1 MLKENKEKLKNALIE
16 VANREADEAAA
27 SDAQQVYLSLTIQ
40 KKARKLIQE
49 TDGHRCR
56 VNKKVV
62 MLIAAAL
69 IIALCS
75 VASYTCR
82 EHILSFVNRACE
94 DYTTV
99 TVKDQY
105 NNKIQT
111 DTTIEMIYTLGYV
124 PEGYKEIE
132 FNENRIIIQTV
143 WRNEEGDMLVFIQ
156 EILSNNN
163 CFDTKKSECKNFNS
177 KVIQHNCEEQ
187 KTIVTWIDSNYQ
199 YKLYWTGLISEDEI
213 QSIMSGIAKRN

>member
-27 SDAQQVYLSLTIQ
+27 SDTQDVCLSLSFQ
-40 KKARKLIQE
+40 EKARKLIQE

-82 EHILSFVNRACE
+82 EHILSFINRTCE

-105 NNKIQT
+105 NNKVRT
-111 DTTIEMIYTLGYV
+111 NTTIEMIYTLSYV
-124 PEGYKEIE
+124 PKGYKEIAVSLGRKE
-132 FNENRIIIQTV
+132 TTIKKQLTRAKQMLAKILV
-143 WRNEEGDMLVFIQ
+143 EEG
-156 EILSNNN
+156 
-163 CFDTKKSECKNFNS
+163 
-177 KVIQHNCEEQ
+177 
-187 KTIVTWIDSNYQ
+187 Y
-199 YKLYWTGLISEDEI
+199 G
-213 QSIMSGIAKRN
+213 AKRK